1 MPGCVQCKEQLLSWI
16 GTKPGPTIGVTHH
29 QPRTPRGVLRG
40 ESPKRFFPRF
50 LIAEKSGPAERSHQA
65 GKPAQGNSRRTRPY
79 ACTPYKKVEKW
90 GKESPKEG
98 PSPSLWNP
106 PRWCWVA
113 VRQISPGPGS
123 LLLFLRMPPHRAT
136 MAAGPS
142 GQVVSLSGPFLGAAT
157 VPSRRNPGFR
167 QPRTAATLPTKA
179 LEGRQ
184 RTACLAVYNARSNCF
199 PGLARNQGRP

>member
-1 MPGCVQCKEQLLSWI
+1 MGLFRCIRFCCVFARSDMRLANLAR
-16 GTKPGPTIGVTHH
+16 GTRSAGPH
-29 QPRTPRGVLRG
+29 
-40 ESPKRFFPRF
+40 F
-50 LIAEKSGPAERSHQA
+50 SHD
-65 GKPAQGNSRRTRPY
+65 
-79 ACTPYKKVEKW
+79 EKW

-123 LLLFLRMPPHRAT
+123 LLLFLKMPPHRAT

-167 QPRTAATLPTKA
+167 QPRTAATLRTKA